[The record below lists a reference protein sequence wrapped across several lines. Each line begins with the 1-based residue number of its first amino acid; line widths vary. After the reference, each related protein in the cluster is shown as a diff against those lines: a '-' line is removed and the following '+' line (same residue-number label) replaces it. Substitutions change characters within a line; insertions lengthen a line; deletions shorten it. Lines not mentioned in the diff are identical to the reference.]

1 MKKYLN
7 SMPTV
12 AFFSVAYFCFSWL
25 QVNGLQEFDLSPM
38 ASILFLPAGVKFL
51 AMLVGGLWGVLGIA
65 VGKICVEQYLGN
77 DISLTEEITHLLV
90 WLIFPYAC
98 LRLYL
103 KKKNL
108 KYSLD
113 GITTY
118 DLVVL
123 SVLVSFISSI
133 ATQLYFFGLSNPESP
148 LLKGIWSMTMGDLSG
163 ILLMF
168 GLIIVAKRCIPS
180 INKG

>member
-12 AFFSVAYFCFSWL
+12 AFFSVAYFCVFWL

-65 VGKICVEQYLGN
+65 VGKIWVEQYLGN
-77 DISLTEEITHLLV
+77 DISLTGEITHLLV

-168 GLIIVAKRCIPS
+168 GLIIVAKRCISS